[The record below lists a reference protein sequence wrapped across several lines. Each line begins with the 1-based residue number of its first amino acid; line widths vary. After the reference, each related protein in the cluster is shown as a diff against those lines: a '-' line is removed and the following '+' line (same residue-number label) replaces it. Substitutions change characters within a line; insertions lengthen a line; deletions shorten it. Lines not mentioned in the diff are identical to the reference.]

1 MELAYYPGC
10 SLKASSEIYDVQCK
24 RVLSAIGIN
33 LHELDDWNCCGA
45 TSASKMDDFLAIAMP
60 ARNLGIADASGY
72 SELVI
77 PCSACY
83 SRMLV
88 AQKVWSP
95 TGAFWTKSMGSCPT
109 RSVGRTRILSILEAI
124 QPSVDSGDLA
134 KKGHQE
140 ARRPE
145 TRLLLRVHADT
156 LSLWGAGAGQ
166 RGESAGHGDHPE
178 DSGGKPFGLEL

>member
-72 SELVI
+72 S
-77 PCSACY
+77 
-83 SRMLV
+83 R
-88 AQKVWSP
+88 
-95 TGAFWTKSMGSCPT
+95 
-109 RSVGRTRILSILEAI
+109 
-124 QPSVDSGDLA
+124 
-134 KKGHQE
+134 
-140 ARRPE
+140 
-145 TRLLLRVHADT
+145 
-156 LSLWGAGAGQ
+156 
-166 RGESAGHGDHPE
+166 
-178 DSGGKPFGLEL
+178 